1 MAVYLAGE
9 IIWHCGG
16 AGGDEQPVHS
26 GVADEYHNRLGH
38 NERASIHA
46 LLSHSV
52 RWQSDQRDR
61 EQCGDLLRANSY
73 GYKWMRN
80 QYPGHRVECA
90 DDDHELVGS
99 KRGDVF
105 NQWFGDDG
113 VVHANGLRERDS
125 HVPWAIP
132 EIHPVQ
138 HEC

>member
-1 MAVYLAGE
+1 MAVYLAGG

-26 GVADEYHNRLGH
+26 GVADEHHNRLGH

-46 LLSHSV
+46 RFSRGV
-52 RWQSDQRDR
+52 RGQSDQRDR

-99 KRGDVF
+99 LCGDVF

-113 VVHANGLRERDS
+113 VVRANGLRE
-125 HVPWAIP
+125 
-132 EIHPVQ
+132 
-138 HEC
+138 